1 MQKQNTSKHL
11 KSDEVTDKNLTAR
24 DIFDIAVAV
33 EEFIRTKAGQLNKNV
48 SGRDV
53 SAVAGVIDFLS
64 CDR

>member
-1 MQKQNTSKHL
+1 MQKQNTSKQL

-53 SAVAGVIDFLS
+53 SAVAGAIDFLS
-64 CDR
+64 YDR